1 MLPLFVVLVIAVALA
16 RAVVIVPGADWTDT
30 DGNPIQGHGAGF
42 IKVDSTY
49 YWFGEDKSLNSIL
62 FHAISCY
69 TSTDLGTWTRQNN
82 ALTPIAGTMIS
93 DENVVERPKVIFN
106 TKNSEYVLWFHS
118 DNSDYGAAMVGVAT
132 ASTPCGPYT
141 YLGSWKPLGDDSRD
155 ESIFL
160 DDDGTAYLL
169 YASDNNQDFKIS
181 MLNADYLNVTE
192 QVSIMTGATLEA
204 PGIVKRDDIY
214 YLIASHTTGWDPNPN
229 KVFSA
234 TSLAGPWSAQ
244 VDIAP
249 ENVNTYNSQNAYD
262 MLLGTSAIYMGDR
275 WNVDLLGSS
284 PYVWFPLSWSSSS
297 GLPVIVPADVWDLN
311 IAAGTY
317 TVETGTAYQAESGT
331 LGGSAVIL
339 TNSVYSNG
347 EAVGFLGNG
356 GTLTMKNIEGIGA
369 DQWVALYYANGDST
383 YRNTT
388 ISVNGGANIVVQ
400 QPPSGGGQVIQST
413 PVQLNLKSGANTLV
427 FSADQSNFAGDLDR
441 IIVYTA
447 T

>member
-30 DGNPIQGHGAGF
+30 DGNPIQGHGAG
-42 IKVDSTY
+42 K
-49 YWFGEDKSLNSIL
+49 FGEDKSLNSIL

-132 ASTPCGPYT
+132 ASTPC
-141 YLGSWKPLGDDSRD
+141 
-155 ESIFL
+155 
-160 DDDGTAYLL
+160 TAYLL

-192 QVSIMTGATLEA
+192 Q
-204 PGIVKRDDIY
+204 IY

-262 MLLGTSAIYMGDR
+262 MLLGTSAIYM
-275 WNVDLLGSS
+275 VSLPHELSVH
-284 PYVWFPLSWSSSS
+284 YVWFPLSWSSSS